1 MTVMKHRS
9 TAAINNDR
17 GTALVIT
24 LLLLLLVTALGIA
37 AVMMGIT
44 DLAVSGNYYKQKQAE
59 LTTDGGVELAEAM
72 IFANSTSFLP
82 GTPKTG
88 FLPVAILSNWST
100 FHRPIKYTDNDLN
113 VQYTIKYKSTVG
125 DDGLPDNVNYY
136 TGTSPHGDHWV
147 RYGKDYQYASA
158 PKAVRTQAVYTVTVT
173 DNKTGAQ
180 STADLVTAPGFVQAG
195 AVFVMGNVYA
205 MKFGLATD
213 ERIEPVS
220 TTPSLPAI
228 TVCSGSN
235 VYIQN
240 IQSKTTYN
248 DSPCSGTP
256 SRGNDNRQYTM
267 NAPPA
272 ASGFSETTDYG
283 YAASQVIG
291 TDLKDYVCIKSHTA
305 SSTNQPI
312 TGGSYTTYWTAV
324 TDSTRKNGYLSTIT
338 NRAMYMSPTWRFG
351 ASYIGL
357 SGSASTDYGYMA
369 ADVYTA
375 ADIAAEPNPAI
386 QHDMYFILT
395 QSGTDFNPA
404 HTNVINTSYTIP
416 TSRDITN
423 MIGCSFSNYSAVAD
437 VVIPNATLTVQNNV
451 TVPTDTGGTTTANN
465 VFDGSTKT
473 FGNMAQPQTVYFKSN
488 MNAAGAYTGA
498 SPIILSTSANTQM
511 NGTGILVINGDAE
524 IIGSINWTGVMIVR
538 GNLTFRPWQG
548 GNWCTQ
554 SGPTLSS
561 KWDGLIVVGGDLNM
575 MTLAGGSIFLGQY
588 TDLGTISTLLKKGIP
603 QKILGWQRTYK

>member
-1 MTVMKHRS
+1 M
-9 TAAINNDR
+9 
-17 GTALVIT
+17 IT

-37 AVMMGIT
+37 AVMMAIT
-44 DLAVSGNYYKQKQAE
+44 DVAVSGSYLKQKRAE
-59 LTTDGGVELAEAM
+59 LTTDGGVELAESM
-72 IFANSTSFLP
+72 IFANTTSFLP

-100 FHRPIKYTDNDLN
+100 FHRPIKYTDNDIN
-113 VQYTIKYKSTVG
+113 VQYTIKYKRQ
-125 DDGLPDNVNYY
+125 DNVNYY
-136 TGTSPHGDHWV
+136 TGAAPHSDPWV
-147 RYGKDYQYASA
+147 RYGADYQYASA
-158 PKAVRTQAVYTVTVT
+158 PKLVGTQAVYTVTVT

-213 ERIEPVS
+213 ERIELVS

-228 TVCSGSN
+228 TVCSGST

-248 DSPCSGTP
+248 NSPCSGTP

-291 TDLKDYVCIKSHTA
+291 TDGKDYVCKSSHTA
-305 SSTNQPI
+305 SSSNKPI
-312 TGGSYTTYWTAV
+312 TGGSWSTYWTAV
-324 TDSTRKNGYLSTIT
+324 TDPTHMNGYFSPIT
-338 NRAMYMSPTWRFG
+338 NRAMYRSPTWLSG
-351 ASYIGL
+351 NSYIGL
-357 SGSASTDYGYMA
+357 SGSAATAYGYMS

-375 ADIAAEPNPAI
+375 ADIAAEPNSAI

-395 QSGTDFNPA
+395 QSGADFNPA

-437 VVIPNATLTVQNNV
+437 VVIPNATLTVQNGV
-451 TVPTDTGGTTTANN
+451 TVPDDYGNTTTANN

-473 FGNMAQPQTVYFKSN
+473 FGSLAQPQIVYFKSN
-488 MNAAGAYTGA
+488 MNAAGAYIPGA
-498 SPIILSTSANTQM
+498 SRIVLESSANTQM
-511 NGTGILVINGDAE
+511 NGTGILVINGDAL

-548 GNWCTQ
+548 GDWCNQ

-561 KWDGLIVVGGDLNM
+561 KWDGLIVVGGDLNLL
-575 MTLAGGSIFLGQY
+575 TLAGGSIFLGQY
-588 TDLGTISTLLKKGIP
+588 TDLGTISTMLKKGIP